1 MILVTGASG
10 NLGKGII
17 EQLLTKIPANGIAAM
32 VREES
37 KATDLKAKGV
47 NIRVATYDNPTS
59 LEKAFEGISHVVLV
73 SSSVLEG
80 RLQQHINVID
90 AAKKVGVKHISYTS
104 IPISNWDSTAL
115 KPLSDSHVGT
125 ENYLKNS
132 GLTYT
137 IFQNTLYAETIL
149 LFAGANALKSGIYF
163 PAGNGLVA
171 FATRADMAEGIANAI
186 AQGGNE
192 NKSYAIT
199 GAQAHSFGDIAA
211 ILSELSGNAV
221 TYTSPEPN
229 DFEQLLTQFNVPAE
243 GILVSLLFA
252 ATIKNHDLE
261 IVSSD
266 LENFLGRKPM
276 ELKEFLKAAYL

>member
-10 NLGKGII
+10 HLGKGII
-17 EQLLTKIPANGIAAM
+17 EQLLTKIPANNLAAM
-32 VREES
+32 VRDES
-37 KATDLKAKGV
+37 KAEDLKAKGV
-47 NIRVATYDNPTS
+47 NIRIATYDNPTS

-90 AAKKVGVKHISYTS
+90 AAKKVGVQHISYTS
-104 IPISNWDSTAL
+104 IPIGNWDSTPL
-115 KPLSDSHVGT
+115 KPLSDSHIGT
-125 ENYLKNS
+125 EKYLKNS

-149 LFAGANALKSGIYF
+149 LFAGANALTTGIYF
-163 PAGNGLVA
+163 PAGEGLVA
-171 FATRADMAEGIANAI
+171 FATRNDMAEGIANAV

-192 NKSYAIT
+192 NKTYAIT
-199 GAQAHSFGDIAA
+199 GAQAHSFAEIAA

-229 DFEQLLTQFNVPAE
+229 DFEQLLKQFNVPAE
-243 GILVSLLFA
+243 GILISLLFA
-252 ATIKNHDLE
+252 ATIKRNDLE
-261 IVSSD
+261 TVSSD
-266 LENFLGRKPM
+266 LENFLGRKPT
-276 ELKEFLKAAYL
+276 ELKEFLKVAYL